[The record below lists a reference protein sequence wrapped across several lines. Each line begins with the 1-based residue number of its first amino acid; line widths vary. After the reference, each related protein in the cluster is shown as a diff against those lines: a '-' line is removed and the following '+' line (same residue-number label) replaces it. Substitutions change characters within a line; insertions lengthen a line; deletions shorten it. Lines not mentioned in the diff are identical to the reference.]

1 MKLLGVK
8 EKTDHFELNFSGTI
22 CRFHYLWL
30 RDNCPNCRSPN
41 GQKLHE
47 TNQLDPRIRPKSVSS
62 TDSELVVRW
71 DDGTE
76 SVFDAAFLLQHN
88 YDTPLERSDRAQLWT
103 RTTRGQVQRHD
114 YDAVKMDAVART
126 AWLSDVAVY
135 GFSLLRNVPA
145 VEEKLFDVVTLFGFV
160 RVTNYGRLFEVRTE
174 ENPSNLAFTPQ
185 PLSLHTDNPYRDPC
199 PTLQILH
206 CLQQSDEGGLT
217 ALSDGFY
224 AATKLKEEAPNA
236 FALLAECEA
245 PFYYESTS
253 ASLHST
259 QKVIAVNSN
268 GDVEKIHINNRSMA
282 PLSLPFDTTAAFYDA
297 LFKFRHILESEE
309 SQYTYALESGDLLL
323 LDNERVLHGRVGH
336 SVGKRHLQGCYAD
349 RDGLLST
356 LRLLEAEA
364 MRV

>member
-1 MKLLGVK
+1 MKLRSAN
-8 EKTDHFELNFSGTI
+8 EKADHFELNISGTV

-47 TNQLDPRIRPKSVSS
+47 TNKLDPHIRPKSVSY
-62 TDSELVVRW
+62 TDNELIVRW
-71 DDGTE
+71 DDGAE
-76 SVFDAAFLLQHN
+76 SVFSVAYLLQYS
-88 YDTPLERSDRAQLWT
+88 YDTPMEQSSRAQLWT
-103 RTTRGQVQRHD
+103 RTTRAQVQRHD
-114 YDAVKMDAVART
+114 YDAVKTDAAARA
-126 AWLSDVAVY
+126 AWLSDVAVH

-145 VEEKLFDVVTLFGFV
+145 VEEKLFDVVALFGFV

-174 ENPSNLAFTPQ
+174 ENASNLAFTPQ

-199 PTLQILH
+199 PTLQLLH
-206 CLQQSDEGGLT
+206 CLQQADEGGLT

-224 AATKLKEEAPNA
+224 AANKLKEEAPDA
-236 FALLAECEA
+236 FTLLSECET
-245 PFYYESTS
+245 PFYYESTT

-259 QKVIAVNSN
+259 QKVIGVNSD

-297 LFKFRHILESEE
+297 LFKFRDLLESEE
-309 SQYTYALESGDLLL
+309 SQYTFALESGDLLL

-336 SVGKRHLQGCYAD
+336 SVGMRHLQGCYAD

-364 MRV
+364 TQL

>member
-8 EKTDHFELNFSGTI
+8 EKADHFELNLSGTI
-22 CRFHYLWL
+22 SRFHYLWL
-30 RDNCPNCRSPN
+30 RDNCPNCRSSN

-47 TNQLDPRIRPKSVSS
+47 TNRLDPRVRPKSVSS
-62 TDSELVVRW
+62 TDHELIVRW
-71 DDGTE
+71 NDGVK
-76 SVFDAAFLLQHN
+76 SVFSVAYLLKYD
-88 YDTPLERSDRAQLWT
+88 YDTPMERCSRAQLWT
-103 RTTRGQVQRHD
+103 RTTLGRVRRHD
-114 YDAVKMDAVART
+114 YDAVTSDAGART
-126 AWLSDVAVY
+126 AWLADVAVY

-145 VEEKLFDVVTLFGFV
+145 IEEKLFDVVALFGFV
-160 RVTNYGRLFEVRTE
+160 RVTNYGRLFDVRTE
-174 ENPSNLAFTPQ
+174 ENASNLAFTPQ

-199 PTLQILH
+199 PSLQLLH
-206 CLQQSDEGGLT
+206 CLQQADEGGLT

-224 AATKLKEEAPNA
+224 AARKLQKVAPDA
-236 FALLAECEA
+236 FALLSECET
-245 PFYYESTS
+245 PFYYESTT

-259 QKVIAVNSN
+259 QKMIGVTSN

-309 SQYTYALESGDLLL
+309 SQYTFALESGDLLL

-336 SVGKRHLQGCYAD
+336 SVGMRHLQGCYAD

-364 MRV
+364 VRL